1 MPRTQNNEDAGSD
14 SIASPG
20 TSNEVCRLTTK
31 IPPFWPEEPIIWF
44 AQVEDSK
51 ERKLK
56 QLLMHEELGDRKPSQ
71 FLRHLQGLAGPDIS
85 NDLLI
90 TIWTS
95 RLPQNIQTVIAGQT
109 APTLELL
116 ADLADRVHEI
126 APPSLQVA
134 CTSTVSA
141 HASTLENLT
150 SEIAE
155 LRRQMRQ
162 LTTHSYRQLRPKS
175 WPPQGRSRSKR
186 KTHRAVAN
194 GDRRLPQRT
203 WSPVCN
209 RPLHQNAIPRRHRK
223 RALRFPRSAVQQR
236 RTRTTYQLS
245 AANGTTINTY
255 GYVNLELNLSLRR
268 AYPWRFVVADVTKPI
283 IGADFLQFYNL
294 MVDIRNRR
302 LIDNTTTLSTSGS
315 DATSSST
322 ISSVKILL
330 GDTRYDKLLAK
341 FPDITRPSGT
351 LRSPKHNTVH
361 FIKNHPRPSCVL
373 STTSLG
379 ARQITDS

>member
-20 TSNEVCRLTTK
+20 TSDEVCRLTTK
-31 IPPFWPEEPIIWF
+31 IPPFWPEEPIWF
-44 AQVEDSK
+44 AQVKDSK

-85 NDLLI
+85 KDLLI

-116 ADLADRVHEI
+116 AHLADRVHDI

-134 CTSTVSA
+134 STSTVSD
-141 HASTLENLT
+141 HACTLENLT
-150 SEIAE
+150 SETAE

-175 WPPQGRSRSKR
+175 RGHPQGGSRSKR
-186 KTHRAVAN
+186 KTHRTVAN
-194 GDRRLPQRT
+194 GDRRLPQHT
-203 WSPVCN
+203 WSPVCD
-209 RPLHQNAIPRRHRK
+209 RTLHQNAIARRHRK
-223 RALRFPRSAVQQR
+223 QALRFPTLGRATATYKDYLSIECCKRNNYKYLRLRQP
-236 RTRTTYQLS
+236 TT
-245 AANGTTINTY
+245 TT
-255 GYVNLELNLSLRR
+255 LNLSLRR
-268 AYPWRFVVADVTKPI
+268 AYSWRFVVADVTKPI

-330 GDTRYDKLLAK
+330 GDTRHDNDKE
-341 FPDITRPSGT
+341 I
-351 LRSPKHNTVH
+351 
-361 FIKNHPRPSCVL
+361 I
-373 STTSLG
+373 
-379 ARQITDS
+379 DS